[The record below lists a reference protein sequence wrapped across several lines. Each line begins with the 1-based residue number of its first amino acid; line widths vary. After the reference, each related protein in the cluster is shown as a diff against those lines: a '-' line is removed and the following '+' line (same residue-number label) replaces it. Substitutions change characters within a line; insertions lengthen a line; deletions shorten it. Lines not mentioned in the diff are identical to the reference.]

1 MIVFDFSWDMKMTQE
16 KSKTMQY
23 ANFLEVKEVY
33 YGICENREY
42 PRSSYHEALQLAKIA
57 RLEDRRTEL
66 CIRAF
71 DKITKGGPLSKHL
84 APIRSIA
91 HDYSLRNSK
100 FWTSFK
106 CKTECFTRSFL
117 PSTVLMANGP
127 SFKSNC

>member
-1 MIVFDFSWDMKMTQE
+1 MTQE

-33 YGICENREY
+33 YGIFENREY
-42 PRSSYHEALQLAKIA
+42 PRSSYQEALHLAKIA

-66 CIRAF
+66 CMRAF

-100 FWTSFK
+100 CWTSFK
-106 CKTECFTRSFL
+106 CKTECFT
-117 PSTVLMANGP
+117 
-127 SFKSNC
+127 